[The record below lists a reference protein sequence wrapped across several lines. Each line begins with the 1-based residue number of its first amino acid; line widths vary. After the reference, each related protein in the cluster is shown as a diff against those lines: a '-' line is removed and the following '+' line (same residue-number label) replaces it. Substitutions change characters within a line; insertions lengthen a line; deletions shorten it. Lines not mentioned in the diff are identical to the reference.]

1 MSKGLIPILQKKET
15 EIEFP
20 SNFFLFF
27 FHLQI
32 RLGGMKVFHQEE
44 RNSRNSEI
52 IFYLLLSRIKIRAAS
67 SLFLSMCGRKIPQ
80 KLRYGLCLCLPYLPF
95 FQKQAHVQ
103 PQIFAAQ
110 PLLRNVLGQ
119 TANQRYYPRPVYPC
133 TRFLC
138 FQFGRSDRILF
149 P

>member
-67 SLFLSMCGRKIPQ
+67 SLFSLNVCLCGRKEKYPPDIKVRSMFVFTQ
-80 KLRYGLCLCLPYLPF
+80 FTF
-95 FQKQAHVQ
+95 FHKQAQVQ
-103 PQIFAAQ
+103 P
-110 PLLRNVLGQ
+110 
-119 TANQRYYPRPVYPC
+119 
-133 TRFLC
+133 
-138 FQFGRSDRILF
+138 
-149 P
+149 